1 MMRRECSLL
10 LVALLVADAASFR
23 STTVPTHQR
32 PLPIIASQPVMVAVP
47 PVVPPLASRLAPL
60 ALGFAI
66 GFRSVLTQARVAGS
80 ILSLLAITFI
90 WRVSYVW
97 RVRKTA
103 AALLKVEADLYEA
116 KENQDPFVQR
126 SLPKSVSLWNTASE
140 LIGDFT
146 TEVAKTDAGTALQTA
161 SGEAL
166 EAVRELSK
174 AAFQQSQNSEP
185 ATDTLE
191 SARKRAERAV
201 REFSRAVDSCA
212 TAAGAAKLSEEGA
225 ARLDVAWRR
234 DALRALLALTRAPEE
249 LEREVR
255 RQRLKGLSQELKILG
270 LEDARV
276 DLLTVAEVKVAH
288 HSGMRESHPDL
299 VGAGAQS
306 RMAELNRA
314 YKAVLAAMPR
324 E

>member
-1 MMRRECSLL
+1 M
-10 LVALLVADAASFR
+10 
-23 STTVPTHQR
+23 
-32 PLPIIASQPVMVAVP
+32 
-47 PVVPPLASRLAPL
+47 
-60 ALGFAI
+60 
-66 GFRSVLTQARVAGS
+66 
-80 ILSLLAITFI
+80 
-90 WRVSYVW
+90 
-97 RVRKTA
+97 
-103 AALLKVEADLYEA
+103 
-116 KENQDPFVQR
+116 
-126 SLPKSVSLWNTASE
+126 WNTASE

-185 ATDTLE
+185 STDTLE

-212 TAAGAAKLSEEGA
+212 TAAGAAKLSEG
-225 ARLDVAWRR
+225 RGTFDVAWRR

-255 RQRLKGLSQELKILG
+255 RQRLKRLSKELRILG
-270 LEDARV
+270 LEDAQ

-306 RMAELNRA
+306 RMLESCVQGGARGDAER
-314 YKAVLAAMPR
+314 LAAIQ
-324 E
+324 